1 MPNYSTTAA
10 LIILFSFGPCF
21 AQEQSLGSVHA
32 ASLLLPAT
40 IVAQVHSMTDRA
52 GILQSLAS
60 KSREGPETLE
70 ATFSSAGLPT
80 FAITLDNKV
89 HVSLVAR
96 SRRFDPSCFPTPE
109 QAARAGYLRLTTGAT
124 TPMQAVERPRGRGY
138 TSNDQCRRRSAAKS
152 HAIALKSPFRDLS
165 EVLTH
170 AVRGRNLESVRGAGG
185 LGCGDFQRHCR
196 GVSGLSTAGQPRG
209 SRKRM
214 CDPSLRNA
222 AYGFTYDHPC
232 SCNSITLTTP
242 ELTVC
247 ACGIRGMS
255 FSSAFFIFS

>member
-1 MPNYSTTAA
+1 MLCSGTILRVCSRRLTSTTGHYCSA
-10 LIILFSFGPCF
+10 GPLDDRSRRNT
-21 AQEQSLGSVHA
+21 AVLGIEVGCCA
-32 ASLLLPAT
+32 EIGVFL
-40 IVAQVHSMTDRA
+40 
-52 GILQSLAS
+52 
-60 KSREGPETLE
+60 SREGPETLE

-170 AVRGRNLESVRGAGG
+170 SVRGRNLESVRGAGG